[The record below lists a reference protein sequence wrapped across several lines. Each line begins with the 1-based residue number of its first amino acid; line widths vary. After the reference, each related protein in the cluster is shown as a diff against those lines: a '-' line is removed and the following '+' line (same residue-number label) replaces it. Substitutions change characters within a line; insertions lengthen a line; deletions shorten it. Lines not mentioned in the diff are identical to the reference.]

1 MHAASVNPIMAE
13 DKDITLGLNDL
24 PNLVG
29 SYPLDVHNHLQ
40 QVRYVRTTLKERM
53 KFSHIE
59 GSGPPRDDLKFEA

>member
-1 MHAASVNPIMAE
+1 MHAASVNPIIMAE

-40 QVRYVRTTLKERM
+40 QAWYVHTTLKGRM
-53 KFSHIE
+53 KSE
-59 GSGPPRDDLKFEA
+59 V

>member
-1 MHAASVNPIMAE
+1 MYADSVNPIMAE

-40 QVRYVRTTLKERM
+40 QAWYVHTTLKGRM
-53 KFSHIE
+53 KSE
-59 GSGPPRDDLKFEA
+59 V